1 MMNKQQ
7 ELWEKQEQLV
17 DEVGFI
23 LAAYHEDTPIFTDMT
38 DKSPTIEAFIGQS
51 TLETADGLP
60 GYTTQ
65 GENGE
70 TIFIQFFSD
79 GKQIYTY
86 LKDGQVVRHQFLK
99 IKKDLDTPSKRLD
112 HVSKLVQELITIQ
125 KELDELEEEQIDE

>member
-1 MMNKQQ
+1 MNKQQ
-7 ELWEKQEQLV
+7 DLWEKQEQLV
-17 DEVGFI
+17 DEVEFVLG
-23 LAAYHEDTPIFTDMT
+23 AYRDDTPIFTDVT

-51 TLETADGLP
+51 ILETADGLP

-99 IKKDLDTPSKRLD
+99 IKKDLDTPTKRLD

>member
-1 MMNKQQ
+1 MNKQQ
-7 ELWEKQEQLV
+7 DLWEKQEQLV

-23 LAAYHEDTPIFTDMT
+23 LTAYHEDAPIFTDMT
-38 DKSPTIEAFIGQS
+38 DESPTIEAFIGQS

-99 IKKDLDTPSKRLD
+99 IKKDLDTPTKRLD

>member
-1 MMNKQQ
+1 MNKQQ